1 MRTRLLMMTMFV
13 VLLGPARLLLAVDL
27 FVAANGNDAWSGR
40 LAVPDKDGR
49 DGPFASLLCAGMN
62 CATQGRR
69 ETRPR
74 RVVHLRSGTYRLTTA
89 LALARGCRHC
99 SANRVAGL
107 RKRTGDPYRLYPS
120 AVSSLGGV
128 RSWWPT

>member
-49 DGPFASLLCAGMN
+49 DGPFASLL
-62 CATQGRR
+62 
-69 ETRPR
+69 RP
-74 RVVHLRSGTYRLTTA
+74 G
-89 LALARGCRHC
+89 
-99 SANRVAGL
+99 
-107 RKRTGDPYRLYPS
+107 
-120 AVSSLGGV
+120 
-128 RSWWPT
+128 